1 MAEWSHGL
9 HRDIGEESSV
19 TQTPRIQTLPCTL
32 FRLEMVVNFT
42 GREGEAPAELLRFQL
57 AGASLSRCF
66 SCD

>member
-9 HRDIGEESSV
+9 HRDVGNESSV
-19 TQTPRIQTLPCTL
+19 TQTSRIQTLTSTL

-57 AGASLSRCF
+57 GRSLALPLF
-66 SCD
+66 FM